1 MDRDT
6 PRNIPDDELDEHLE
20 QAFGARAPVPQ
31 PPDARASFAAL
42 RGRLGAPEVQCPTPT
57 HGVGKSSSRGARA
70 SVAIP
75 STRPRGVVGGA
86 WRWAAL
92 ATSVV
97 VLGIGVAIG
106 SLVHHASVRSL
117 GREYATVAGQRL
129 SVTLVDGTQ
138 LTLAPASRLR
148 IAVDYGRLGS
158 GREVE
163 LEGEAYF
170 AVTHDAAHP
179 FAVGA
184 HGVVTRDVGTV
195 FDVRAYPEDA
205 GARIGVVEGA
215 VAVSTAAACR
225 TGAGGQGAVGAR
237 AARPPSSDVP
247 DEGCGAQVR
256 AGDVATVVNDKVAVE
271 HGVDVAS
278 LTEWTAG
285 RLVFDRTPMTTVV
298 AEVSRWYGIDVR
310 LGDPALAAQAFS
322 ATLTTESARD
332 AVAVLADALRL
343 RVETRGPATF
353 TLYRLGA

>member
-1 MDRDT
+1 M
-6 PRNIPDDELDEHLE
+6 
-20 QAFGARAPVPQ
+20 
-31 PPDARASFAAL
+31 
-42 RGRLGAPEVQCPTPT
+42 
-57 HGVGKSSSRGARA
+57 
-70 SVAIP
+70 
-75 STRPRGVVGGA
+75 VGGA

-97 VLGIGVAIG
+97 VLGIGLAIG

-215 VAVSTAAACR
+215 VAVSTAAACQ

-237 AARPPSSDVP
+237 AARPPSSDAP